1 MDLAQLQRI
10 LAGGG
15 QMPSIFDPETI
26 YIDNLP
32 TIWSPVQ
39 GKLSSID
46 HVKELEEQAT
56 ASLLWACPVPE
67 QMLRILLNETT
78 IQRLDGPPEGYD
90 PQLQG
95 DWDASL
101 LAFGFKRSITLIL
114 EERSPESLL
123 LEYKLEGAGH
133 WLVEITQETATIE
146 RL

>member
-1 MDLAQLQRI
+1 
-10 LAGGG
+10 
-15 QMPSIFDPETI
+15 MPSIFDPETI

-46 HVKELEEQAT
+46 HVKELEDQAT

-67 QMLRILLNETT
+67 QMLRILLDETT

-90 PQLQG
+90 PEMQG
-95 DWDASL
+95 EWDPAL
-101 LAFGFKRSITLIL
+101 LVFGFKRSITLIR

-123 LEYKLEGAGH
+123 LEYKLEGAGY